1 MADSKRVSIASR
13 SERSWA
19 GFTLVEFLVT
29 IGIIMVLITMLVPA
43 INRAR
48 QAARATECKNN
59 LRQIALALHGYSD
72 AHETLPPGY
81 VDSPGAVQSSIE
93 SGWGWFAMLLPHLD
107 QQPLYEKIDFHDG
120 LRKTLGESEQSD
132 RLTNNLSNQSAV
144 ATELPCVRCSSD
156 FSPTLIARIEP
167 GVGVTNYA
175 TTSYAAMTGPEW
187 MELPCHIPAISN
199 EEGEDDSEMRGCEL
213 PGGAFFLNS
222 RTRFID
228 LTDGISTTLLIGEV
242 SGRLDHVEDAPVL
255 QSGLSQGG
263 SHWARVSDPVLQ
275 QHVLTSTH
283 ERINRPSTGTY
294 SPGLSSGHPGGVHCV
309 FADGSVR
316 FLSEEIDSNP
326 VAPFGVLQH
335 LSTID
340 GQETIPRF

>member
-1 MADSKRVSIASR
+1 MTDSKRASIALR
-13 SERSWA
+13 NKGAWA
-19 GFTLVEFLVT
+19 GFTLVEFLVA
-29 IGIIMVLITMLVPA
+29 IGIIMVLISMLVPA

-48 QAARATECKNN
+48 EVARATQCKNQ
-59 LRQIALALHGYSD
+59 LRQISLAIHGYHD

-81 VDSPGAVQSSIE
+81 IDSPGAITSSVE
-93 SGWGWFAMLLPHLD
+93 SGWGWYAMLLPHLD

-120 LRKTLGESEQSD
+120 LRRTKWDSGD
-132 RLTNNLSNQSAV
+132 VDGLTNNLGNQSAV
-144 ATELPCVRCSSD
+144 AIDLPSARCPSD

-167 GVGVTNYA
+167 GLGAISYA

-187 MELPCHIPAISN
+187 MSLPCRIPGVLS
-199 EEGEDDSEMRGCEL
+199 EEELDVSEFGQCEL

-222 RTRFID
+222 RTRFVD

-242 SGRLDHVEDAPVL
+242 SGKLDHIEDAPSL
-255 QSGLSQGG
+255 PSGLSHGG

-275 QHVLTSTH
+275 EHVLTSTH
-283 ERINRPSTGTY
+283 ERVNRPSIGTY
-294 SPGLSSGHPGGVHCV
+294 SPGLSSGHPGGVQCG

-316 FLSEEIDSNP
+316 FLSDEIDSSET
-326 VAPFGVLQH
+326 APYGVLQH

-340 GQETIPRF
+340 GEEAIPSF